1 MAHSE
6 ELEEAVVLDSDT
18 TASSLE
24 ECRVGWDA
32 LDGGLGD
39 FPLHMEPALDP
50 EDTDPGPSGAPPLR
64 APLGHRPA
72 GEVLGGKEGRGAPS
86 PSSQRHCR
94 EECSMRERSPGG
106 GSQELAIRF
115 ESPGDEDGPYI
126 HLSCLKRIA
135 ATMSQPLASVEVGQV
150 MQSSALPHPRPSSG
164 GVPLRL
170 EPIAAEKGTLALHL
184 LPSAELALIWFPQ
197 RPAGQQAMVS
207 DEDALPGSVVAA
219 LPCRGAAPA
228 QPGAGRTASVAVE
241 WAGAD
246 QTGRTFCIR
255 TDLAPWHAAVP
266 AITFR
271 RFFWLRSPDLGAAQA
286 LVEEMRELL
295 GEPPSVAEI
304 LRIDPAVVRALA
316 PLVRGQ
322 PHVGA
327 RLPTPEAGGLAN
339 HATWAEPAGAAL
351 PPAERALAAALS
363 PAAAR
368 QAREAQAL
376 RRSLAQ
382 TGLSRQYR
390 DGGEG
395 GTAPPRKLPMGLK
408 PGFLAARPGVSRGKP
423 RPAPLA
429 VGSLDF
435 GGDSLE
441 SESDLE
447 LGLDSDLELELGLDS
462 DLELELGLVASAE
475 PSKRRILTGPPSCV
489 ATNSVRESSD
499 RRQRAAADS
508 LAVELPVLAGAPRAE
523 GGTSAPPPPRPVNV
537 SLGNLMDIMGDAAKS
552 ARTPRDGCSGGGRP
566 LAAPLRSGDPGCAPG
581 TTQQPRNLRS
591 ARCSPTGPPSP
602 EEEGKVDVRNIR
614 ELMKPAECK
623 PPAP

>member
-1 MAHSE
+1 
-6 ELEEAVVLDSDT
+6 VVLDSDT

-50 EDTDPGPSGAPPLR
+50 EDTDPGPSGASPLR
-64 APLGHRPA
+64 ARLGHRPA
-72 GEVLGGKEGRGAPS
+72 GGAGGGDVLGGKEGRGAPS

-135 ATMSQPLASVEVGQV
+135 ATLSQPLASVEVGQV
-150 MQSSALPHPRPSSG
+150 MQSSALAHPRPPAG

-197 RPAGQQAMVS
+197 RPADQQAMFS

-219 LPCRGAAPA
+219 LPCRDAAPA

-255 TDLAPWHAAVP
+255 TDLAPWHPAVP

-271 RFFWLRSPDLGAAQA
+271 RFFWLRAPDLGAARA

-295 GEPPSVAEI
+295 GKPPSVAEI
-304 LRIDPAVVRALA
+304 LQIDPAVVRALA

-322 PHVGA
+322 PPVGA
-327 RLPTPEAGGLAN
+327 RLPTQEAGGLAN
-339 HATWAEPAGAAL
+339 HAAWAEPPGAAL
-351 PPAERALAAALS
+351 PPAERALAAALC

-382 TGLSRQYR
+382 TGLSSQYR
-390 DGGEG
+390 DGGG
-395 GTAPPRKLPMGLK
+395 GGDPHPRKLPMGLK
-408 PGFLAARPGVSRGKP
+408 PGFLAARPGASRGKP
-423 RPAPLA
+423 RPARLA
-429 VGSLDF
+429 LGSLDF
-435 GGDSLE
+435 GSDTLE
-441 SESDLE
+441 SESDLDLE
-447 LGLDSDLELELGLDS
+447 LDSDLELEL
-462 DLELELGLVASAE
+462 ELEVVASTE
-475 PSKRRILTGPPSCV
+475 PSKRRIRTGPPSCV
-489 ATNSVRESSD
+489 AEAPTSERESSVTH
-499 RRQRAAADS
+499 RRAAADS
-508 LAVELPVLAGAPRAE
+508 VAVETPLLTGALSAE
-523 GGTSAPPPPRPVNV
+523 ASTSPPPRPVNV
-537 SLGNLMDIMGDAAKS
+537 SLANLMDIMGDAGED
-552 ARTPRDGCSGGGRP
+552 ARPPRDGCPGGGRP
-566 LAAPLRSGDPGCAPG
+566 LAAPVRTGGPGCAPG

-602 EEEGKVDVRNIR
+602 EEGGKVDVRNIR

>member
-1 MAHSE
+1 M
-6 ELEEAVVLDSDT
+6 VLDSDT

-197 RPAGQQAMVS
+197 RPAGQQAMLS

-322 PHVGA
+322 PHAGA

-408 PGFLAARPGVSRGKP
+408 PGFLAARPGASRGKP

-435 GGDSLE
+435 GGDTLE

-447 LGLDSDLELELGLDS
+447 LDLDSDLEP
-462 DLELELGLVASAE
+462 ELGLVASAE
-475 PSKRRILTGPPSCV
+475 PSKRRIRTGPPSCV
-489 ATNSVRESSD
+489 AEATNSVRESSD
-499 RRQRAAADS
+499 RRQRAPADS

-552 ARTPRDGCSGGGRP
+552 ARPPRDGCSGGGRP